1 MGTGPSLLARPHS
14 PSPTT
19 LFPACPSPNDA
30 SDVTANN
37 LDFNQEVTPPTP
49 CPTYGLTKEKT
60 QTSIPGQ
67 VETGP
72 APNLAH
78 VPPPTPLLA
87 SQLPTPSPNSNTHGR
102 ERQGTLMA
110 EGLPLVPHGM
120 PEPAPWPQ
128 RDTAPV

>member
-1 MGTGPSLLARPHS
+1 MCPDLARRSLRCGGQHPRGSQPLGTGPSLLARPHS

-72 APNLAH
+72 PHTWPTSPPHAPSGLS
-78 VPPPTPLLA
+78 A
-87 SQLPTPSPNSNTHGR
+87 SH
-102 ERQGTLMA
+102 
-110 EGLPLVPHGM
+110 
-120 PEPAPWPQ
+120 PQ
-128 RDTAPV
+128 S